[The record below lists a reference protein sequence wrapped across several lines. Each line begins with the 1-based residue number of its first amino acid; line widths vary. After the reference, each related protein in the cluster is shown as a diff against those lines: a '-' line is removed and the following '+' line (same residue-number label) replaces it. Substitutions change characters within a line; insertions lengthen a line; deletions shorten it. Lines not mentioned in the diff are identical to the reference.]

1 MKKFIILFVFYYLN
15 GDTISPSLY
24 SWFSASKLSQA
35 GGGNLNMSPNSRS
48 ANPANL
54 SLSRSFSTSFVL
66 YPAGIQAQSVSLL
79 IPQSNRLITVAINHI
94 SYGTFKGY
102 DENAIPTNNYSSSD
116 TWMRLGYSRLSKNL
130 PISYGISNQLYFS
143 KLGQY
148 SSTIFYLSLG
158 AIWNIKKYKTNIG
171 LSIDDISINISPM
184 FVLYFFIFYL
194 SLGAIWN
201 IKKYKTNIGLSID
214 DISIN
219 ISPINNVTEK
229 SPLRYNI
236 GVSKKLEYLPL
247 KISVDYLSINNK
259 KNKDYFISGIFSLPK
274 NLNFIWGTS
283 TRKLSQNIKESVI
296 KTILGSSGV
305 GINYKD
311 NGIIIGYGL
320 YFYGTGGWTNGLD
333 LSINF

>member
-1 MKKFIILFVFYYLN
+1 MKKFIILFLFYYLN

-48 ANPANL
+48 ENPANL
-54 SLSRSFSTSFVL
+54 SLSRSFSTSFIL

-79 IPQSNRLITVAINHI
+79 IPQYNRLITVAINHI

-116 TWMRLGYSRLSKNL
+116 TWMRLGYSGLSKNL

-143 KLGQY
+143 KLGGY
-148 SSTIFYLSLG
+148 SSIIFYLSLG

-171 LSIDDISINISPM
+171 LSIDDISINTSR
-184 FVLYFFIFYL
+184 
-194 SLGAIWN
+194 
-201 IKKYKTNIGLSID
+201 
-214 DISIN
+214 
-219 ISPINNVTEK
+219 INNVIEK

-236 GVSKKLEYLPL
+236 GVCKKLEYLPL
-247 KISVDYLSINNK
+247 KISIDYLSINNK

-274 NLNFIWGTS
+274 NLSFIWGTS

-296 KTILGSSGV
+296 KTIFGSSGV
-305 GINYKD
+305 GISYKD

>member
-171 LSIDDISINISPM
+171 LSIDDISINISP
-184 FVLYFFIFYL
+184 
-194 SLGAIWN
+194 
-201 IKKYKTNIGLSID
+201 
-214 DISIN
+214 
-219 ISPINNVTEK
+219 INNVIEK
-229 SPLRYNI
+229 SPSRYNI

-259 KNKDYFISGIFSLPK
+259 KIKDYFISGIFSLAK
-274 NLNFIWGTS
+274 NLDFIWGTS

-296 KTILGSSGV
+296 KTIIGSSGA
-305 GINYKD
+305 GINYKY

>member
-1 MKKFIILFVFYYLN
+1 MKKFIILFLFYYLN

-54 SLSRSFSTSFVL
+54 SLSRSFSTSFIL

-116 TWMRLGYSRLSKNL
+116 TWMRLGYSGLSKNL

-143 KLGQY
+143 KLGKY
-148 SSTIFYLSLG
+148 SSMIFYLSLG

-171 LSIDDISINISPM
+171 LSIDDISINKSR
-184 FVLYFFIFYL
+184 
-194 SLGAIWN
+194 
-201 IKKYKTNIGLSID
+201 
-214 DISIN
+214 
-219 ISPINNVTEK
+219 INNVIEK

-236 GVSKKLEYLPL
+236 GVCKKLEYLPL
-247 KISVDYLSINNK
+247 KISIDYLSINNK

-274 NLNFIWGTS
+274 NLSFIWGTS

-296 KTILGSSGV
+296 KTIFGSSGV
-305 GINYKD
+305 GISYKD

>member
-171 LSIDDISINISPM
+171 LSIDDISINISP
-184 FVLYFFIFYL
+184 
-194 SLGAIWN
+194 
-201 IKKYKTNIGLSID
+201 
-214 DISIN
+214 
-219 ISPINNVTEK
+219 INNVTEK

-274 NLNFIWGTS
+274 NLSFIWGTS

-305 GINYKD
+305 GIDYKD

-320 YFYGTGGWTNGLD
+320 YFYGSGGWTNGLD

>member
-1 MKKFIILFVFYYLN
+1 MKNFLILFLFYYLN

-35 GGGNLNMSPNSRS
+35 GGGNLNISPNSRS
-48 ANPANL
+48 TNPANL
-54 SLSRSFSTSFVL
+54 SVSRSFSTSFVL

-79 IPQSNRLITVAINHI
+79 IPQTNRLITVAINHI

-116 TWMRLGYSRLSKNL
+116 TWIRLGYSKLSKNF

-143 KLGQY
+143 KLAEY

-158 AIWNIKKYKTNIG
+158 TIWNIKKYKTNIG
-171 LSIDDISINISPM
+171 LSIH
-184 FVLYFFIFYL
+184 
-194 SLGAIWN
+194 
-201 IKKYKTNIGLSID
+201 

-219 ISPINNVTEK
+219 ISPINNIIEK

-247 KISVDYLSINNK
+247 KISIDYLSINNK
-259 KNKDYFISGIFSLPK
+259 KNKDYFISGIFSLPR
-274 NLNFIWGTS
+274 NLSFILGTS
-283 TRKLSQNIKESVI
+283 TRKFSQNIEESVI

-305 GINYKD
+305 GFNYKD
-311 NGIIIGYGL
+311 KGIIIGYGL

-333 LSINF
+333 LSIDF

>member
-171 LSIDDISINISPM
+171 LSIDDISINISP
-184 FVLYFFIFYL
+184 
-194 SLGAIWN
+194 
-201 IKKYKTNIGLSID
+201 
-214 DISIN
+214 
-219 ISPINNVTEK
+219 INNVTEK

-274 NLNFIWGTS
+274 NLSFIWGTS

-296 KTILGSSGV
+296 KTIFGSSGV

>member
-1 MKKFIILFVFYYLN
+1 MKKFIILFLFYYLN

-35 GGGNLNMSPNSRS
+35 GGGNLNMSPTSRS

-54 SLSRSFSTSFVL
+54 SLSRSFSTSFIL

-116 TWMRLGYSRLSKNL
+116 TWMRLGYSGLSKNL

-143 KLGQY
+143 KLGGY
-148 SSTIFYLSLG
+148 SSIIFYLSLG

-171 LSIDDISINISPM
+171 LSIDDISINS
-184 FVLYFFIFYL
+184 
-194 SLGAIWN
+194 SR
-201 IKKYKTNIGLSID
+201 
-214 DISIN
+214 
-219 ISPINNVTEK
+219 INNVIEK

-236 GVSKKLEYLPL
+236 GVCKKLEYLPL
-247 KISVDYLSINNK
+247 KISIDYLSINNK

-274 NLNFIWGTS
+274 NLSFIWGTS

-296 KTILGSSGV
+296 KTIFGSSGV
-305 GINYKD
+305 GISYKD

>member
-48 ANPANL
+48 ANPANV
-54 SLSRSFSTSFVL
+54 SVSRSFSTSFVL

-116 TWMRLGYSRLSKNL
+116 TWMRLGYSKLSKNF

-158 AIWNIKKYKTNIG
+158 AIWNIKKYKINIG
-171 LSIDDISINISPM
+171 LSIDDMSINI
-184 FVLYFFIFYL
+184 
-194 SLGAIWN
+194 N
-201 IKKYKTNIGLSID
+201 
-214 DISIN
+214 
-219 ISPINNVTEK
+219 PINNVTEK

-236 GVSKKLEYLPL
+236 GVNKKLEYLPL

-259 KNKDYFISGIFSLPK
+259 KIKDYFISGIFSLPK
-274 NLNFIWGTS
+274 NLSFIWGTS

-333 LSINF
+333 LSIKF

>member
-1 MKKFIILFVFYYLN
+1 MKNFLILFLFCYLN

-35 GGGNLNMSPNSRS
+35 GGGNLNISPNSRS
-48 ANPANL
+48 TNPANL
-54 SLSRSFSTSFVL
+54 SVSRSFSTSFVL

-79 IPQSNRLITVAINHI
+79 IPQTNRLITVAINHI

-102 DENAIPTNNYSSSD
+102 DENEIPTNNYSSSD
-116 TWMRLGYSRLSKNL
+116 TWIRLGYSKLSKNF

-143 KLGQY
+143 KLAEY

-158 AIWNIKKYKTNIG
+158 TIWNIKKYKTNIG
-171 LSIDDISINISPM
+171 LSIH
-184 FVLYFFIFYL
+184 
-194 SLGAIWN
+194 
-201 IKKYKTNIGLSID
+201 

-219 ISPINNVTEK
+219 ISPINNIIEK

-247 KISVDYLSINNK
+247 KISIDYLSINNK
-259 KNKDYFISGIFSLPK
+259 KNKDYFISGIFSLPR
-274 NLNFIWGTS
+274 NLSFILGTS
-283 TRKLSQNIKESVI
+283 TRKFSQNIEESVI

-305 GINYKD
+305 GFNYKD
-311 NGIIIGYGL
+311 KGIIIGYGL

-333 LSINF
+333 LSIDF

>member
-1 MKKFIILFVFYYLN
+1 MKKFIILFLFYYLN

-54 SLSRSFSTSFVL
+54 SLSRSFSTSFIL

-102 DENAIPTNNYSSSD
+102 DENSIPTNNYSSSD
-116 TWMRLGYSRLSKNL
+116 TWMRLGYSGLSKNL

-143 KLGQY
+143 KLGKY

-171 LSIDDISINISPM
+171 LSINDISINTSR
-184 FVLYFFIFYL
+184 
-194 SLGAIWN
+194 
-201 IKKYKTNIGLSID
+201 
-214 DISIN
+214 
-219 ISPINNVTEK
+219 INNVIEK

-236 GVSKKLEYLPL
+236 GVCKKLEYLPL
-247 KISVDYLSINNK
+247 KISIDYLSIYNK

-274 NLNFIWGTS
+274 NLSFIWGTS

-296 KTILGSSGV
+296 KTIFGSSGV
-305 GINYKD
+305 GISYKD

>member
-1 MKKFIILFVFYYLN
+1 MKKFIILFLFYYLN

-48 ANPANL
+48 ENPANL
-54 SLSRSFSTSFVL
+54 SLSRSFSTSFIL

-79 IPQSNRLITVAINHI
+79 IPQYNRLITVAINHI

-102 DENAIPTNNYSSSD
+102 DENAISTNNYSSSD
-116 TWMRLGYSRLSKNL
+116 TWMRLGYSGLSKNL
-130 PISYGISNQLYFS
+130 PISYGISNQLFFS
-143 KLGQY
+143 KLGKY

-171 LSIDDISINISPM
+171 LSIDDISINTSR
-184 FVLYFFIFYL
+184 
-194 SLGAIWN
+194 
-201 IKKYKTNIGLSID
+201 
-214 DISIN
+214 
-219 ISPINNVTEK
+219 INNVIEN
-229 SPLRYNI
+229 SPLRYNV
-236 GVSKKLEYLPL
+236 GVCKKLEYLPL
-247 KISVDYLSINNK
+247 KISIDYLSINNK

-274 NLNFIWGTS
+274 NLSFIWGTS

-296 KTILGSSGV
+296 KTIFGSSGV
-305 GINYKD
+305 GISYKD

>member
-1 MKKFIILFVFYYLN
+1 MKKFIILFLFYYLN

-35 GGGNLNMSPNSRS
+35 GGGNLNMNPNSRS

-54 SLSRSFSTSFVL
+54 SLSRSFSTSFIL

-116 TWMRLGYSRLSKNL
+116 TWMRLGYSGLSKNL

-143 KLGQY
+143 KLGKY
-148 SSTIFYLSLG
+148 SSMIFYLSLG
-158 AIWNIKKYKTNIG
+158 VKWNIKKYKTNIG
-171 LSIDDISINISPM
+171 LSIDDISINKSR
-184 FVLYFFIFYL
+184 
-194 SLGAIWN
+194 
-201 IKKYKTNIGLSID
+201 
-214 DISIN
+214 
-219 ISPINNVTEK
+219 INNVIEK

-236 GVSKKLEYLPL
+236 GVCKKLEYLPL
-247 KISVDYLSINNK
+247 KISIDYLSINNK

-274 NLNFIWGTS
+274 NLSFIWGTS

-296 KTILGSSGV
+296 KTIFGSSGV
-305 GINYKD
+305 GISYKD

>member
-94 SYGTFKGY
+94 SYGIFKGY

-116 TWMRLGYSRLSKNL
+116 TWMRLGYSRLSKNF

-143 KLGQY
+143 KLGKY
-148 SSTIFYLSLG
+148 SST
-158 AIWNIKKYKTNIG
+158 
-171 LSIDDISINISPM
+171 
-184 FVLYFFIFYL
+184 IFYL

-247 KISVDYLSINNK
+247 KISVDYLSINNN
-259 KNKDYFISGIFSLPK
+259 KNRDYFISGIFSLPK
-274 NLNFIWGTS
+274 NLSFIWGTS
-283 TRKLSQNIKESVI
+283 TMKLSQNIKESVI

>member
-1 MKKFIILFVFYYLN
+1 MKKFIILFLFYYLN

-54 SLSRSFSTSFVL
+54 SLSRSFSTSFIL

-116 TWMRLGYSRLSKNL
+116 TWMRLGYSGLSKNL

-143 KLGQY
+143 KLGGY
-148 SSTIFYLSLG
+148 SSIIFYLSLG

-171 LSIDDISINISPM
+171 LSIDDISINTSR
-184 FVLYFFIFYL
+184 
-194 SLGAIWN
+194 
-201 IKKYKTNIGLSID
+201 
-214 DISIN
+214 
-219 ISPINNVTEK
+219 INNVIEK

-236 GVSKKLEYLPL
+236 GVCKKLEYLPL
-247 KISVDYLSINNK
+247 KISIDYLSINNK

-274 NLNFIWGTS
+274 NLSFIWGTS

-296 KTILGSSGV
+296 KTIFGSSGV
-305 GINYKD
+305 GISYKD

>member
-1 MKKFIILFVFYYLN
+1 MKKFIILFLFYYLN

-54 SLSRSFSTSFVL
+54 SLSRSFSTSFIL

-116 TWMRLGYSRLSKNL
+116 TWMRLGYSGLSKNL

-143 KLGQY
+143 KLGKY
-148 SSTIFYLSLG
+148 SSMIFYLSLG

-171 LSIDDISINISPM
+171 LSIDDISINKSR
-184 FVLYFFIFYL
+184 
-194 SLGAIWN
+194 
-201 IKKYKTNIGLSID
+201 
-214 DISIN
+214 
-219 ISPINNVTEK
+219 INNVIEK

-236 GVSKKLEYLPL
+236 GICKKLEYLPL
-247 KISVDYLSINNK
+247 KISIDYLSINNK

-274 NLNFIWGTS
+274 NLSFIWGTS

-296 KTILGSSGV
+296 KTIFGSSGL
-305 GINYKD
+305 GISYKD

>member
-1 MKKFIILFVFYYLN
+1 MKKFIILFLFYYLN

-54 SLSRSFSTSFVL
+54 SLSRSFSTSFIL

-116 TWMRLGYSRLSKNL
+116 TWMRLGYSGLSKNL

-143 KLGQY
+143 KLGKY
-148 SSTIFYLSLG
+148 SSMIFYLSLG

-171 LSIDDISINISPM
+171 LSIDDISINKSR
-184 FVLYFFIFYL
+184 
-194 SLGAIWN
+194 
-201 IKKYKTNIGLSID
+201 
-214 DISIN
+214 
-219 ISPINNVTEK
+219 INNVIEK

-236 GVSKKLEYLPL
+236 GVCKKLEYLPL
-247 KISVDYLSINNK
+247 KISIDYLSINNK

-274 NLNFIWGTS
+274 NISFIWGTS

-296 KTILGSSGV
+296 KTIFGSSGV
-305 GINYKD
+305 GISYKD

>member
-102 DENAIPTNNYSSSD
+102 DEDAIPTNNYSSSD

-143 KLGQY
+143 KLGEY
-148 SSTIFYLSLG
+148 SST
-158 AIWNIKKYKTNIG
+158 
-171 LSIDDISINISPM
+171 
-184 FVLYFFIFYL
+184 IFYL

>member
-102 DENAIPTNNYSSSD
+102 DENAIPINNYSSSD

-171 LSIDDISINISPM
+171 LSIDDISINISP
-184 FVLYFFIFYL
+184 
-194 SLGAIWN
+194 
-201 IKKYKTNIGLSID
+201 
-214 DISIN
+214 
-219 ISPINNVTEK
+219 INNVTEK
-229 SPLRYNI
+229 SPSRYNI

-274 NLNFIWGTS
+274 NLSFIWGTS

-333 LSINF
+333 LSIKF

>member
-48 ANPANL
+48 ANPANV
-54 SLSRSFSTSFVL
+54 SVSRSFSTSFVL

-79 IPQSNRLITVAINHI
+79 IPQSNRLITAAINHI

-116 TWMRLGYSRLSKNL
+116 TWVRLGYSRLSKNL

-143 KLGQY
+143 KLGKY

-171 LSIDDISINISPM
+171 LSIDDISINI
-184 FVLYFFIFYL
+184 
-194 SLGAIWN
+194 N
-201 IKKYKTNIGLSID
+201 
-214 DISIN
+214 
-219 ISPINNVTEK
+219 PINNVTEK

-236 GVSKKLEYLPL
+236 GVNKKLEYLPL

-259 KNKDYFISGIFSLPK
+259 KIKDYFISGVFSLAK
-274 NLNFIWGTS
+274 NLDFIWGTS

-296 KTILGSSGV
+296 KTIIGSSGA
-305 GINYKD
+305 GINYKY

>member
-171 LSIDDISINISPM
+171 LSIDDISINISP
-184 FVLYFFIFYL
+184 
-194 SLGAIWN
+194 
-201 IKKYKTNIGLSID
+201 
-214 DISIN
+214 
-219 ISPINNVTEK
+219 INNVIEK

-274 NLNFIWGTS
+274 NLSFIWGTS

-296 KTILGSSGV
+296 KTILGSSGI
-305 GINYKD
+305 GINYKE

-333 LSINF
+333 LSINY

>member
-116 TWMRLGYSRLSKNL
+116 TWMRLGYSRLSKRL
-130 PISYGISNQLYFS
+130 PINYGISNQLYFS
-143 KLGQY
+143 KLGEY

-171 LSIDDISINISPM
+171 LSIDDISINISP
-184 FVLYFFIFYL
+184 I
-194 SLGAIWN
+194 I
-201 IKKYKTNIGLSID
+201 
-214 DISIN
+214 
-219 ISPINNVTEK
+219 NVTEK

-274 NLNFIWGTS
+274 NLSFIWGTS

-305 GINYKD
+305 GIDYKD

-320 YFYGTGGWTNGLD
+320 YFYGSGGWTNGLD

>member
-1 MKKFIILFVFYYLN
+1 MKKFIILFLFYYLN

-54 SLSRSFSTSFVL
+54 SLSRSFSTSFIL

-116 TWMRLGYSRLSKNL
+116 TWMRLGYSGLSKNL

-143 KLGQY
+143 KLGKY
-148 SSTIFYLSLG
+148 SSMIFYLSLG
-158 AIWNIKKYKTNIG
+158 VIWNIKKYKTNIG
-171 LSIDDISINISPM
+171 LSIDDISINKSR
-184 FVLYFFIFYL
+184 
-194 SLGAIWN
+194 
-201 IKKYKTNIGLSID
+201 
-214 DISIN
+214 
-219 ISPINNVTEK
+219 INNVIEK

-236 GVSKKLEYLPL
+236 GVCKKLEYLPL
-247 KISVDYLSINNK
+247 KISIDYLSINNK
-259 KNKDYFISGIFSLPK
+259 NNKDYFISGIFSLPK
-274 NLNFIWGTS
+274 NLSFIWGTS

-296 KTILGSSGV
+296 KTIFGSSGV
-305 GINYKD
+305 GISYKD

>member
-1 MKKFIILFVFYYLN
+1 MKKFIILFLFYYLN

-54 SLSRSFSTSFVL
+54 SLSRSFSTSFIL

-116 TWMRLGYSRLSKNL
+116 TWMRLGYSGLSKNL

-143 KLGQY
+143 KLGKY
-148 SSTIFYLSLG
+148 SSIIFYLSLG
-158 AIWNIKKYKTNIG
+158 VKWNIKKYKTNIG
-171 LSIDDISINISPM
+171 LSIDDISINKSR
-184 FVLYFFIFYL
+184 
-194 SLGAIWN
+194 
-201 IKKYKTNIGLSID
+201 
-214 DISIN
+214 
-219 ISPINNVTEK
+219 INNVIEK

-236 GVSKKLEYLPL
+236 GVCKKLEYLPL
-247 KISVDYLSINNK
+247 KISIDYISINNK

-274 NLNFIWGTS
+274 NLSFIWGTS

-296 KTILGSSGV
+296 KTIFGSSGV
-305 GINYKD
+305 GISYKD

>member
-35 GGGNLNMSPNSRS
+35 GGGNLNISPNSRS
-48 ANPANL
+48 TNPANL
-54 SLSRSFSTSFVL
+54 SVSRSFSTSFVL

-79 IPQSNRLITVAINHI
+79 IPQTNRLITVAINHI

-116 TWMRLGYSRLSKNL
+116 TWIRLGYSKLSKNF

-143 KLGQY
+143 KLGEY

-158 AIWNIKKYKTNIG
+158 TIWNIKKYKTNIG
-171 LSIDDISINISPM
+171 LSIH
-184 FVLYFFIFYL
+184 
-194 SLGAIWN
+194 
-201 IKKYKTNIGLSID
+201 

-219 ISPINNVTEK
+219 ISPINNIIEK

-247 KISVDYLSINNK
+247 KISIDYLSINNK
-259 KNKDYFISGIFSLPK
+259 KNKDYFISGIFSLPR
-274 NLNFIWGTS
+274 NLSFILGTS
-283 TRKLSQNIKESVI
+283 TRKFSQNIEESVI
-296 KTILGSSGV
+296 KTIIGSSGV
-305 GINYKD
+305 GFNYKD
-311 NGIIIGYGL
+311 KGIIIGYGL